1 MKPTDP
7 RSSRN
12 SKHRNHEEDHTKVY
26 PINNYFKSK
35 WPKCYKQKT
44 DTIRMGK
51 KKKKQNSK
59 HVARKKSTLN
69 IKTQFK
75 VKE

>member
-1 MKPTDP
+1 M
-7 RSSRN
+7 
-12 SKHRNHEEDHTKVY
+12 KVY

-51 KKKKQNSK
+51 KNKKEEEAK
-59 HVARKKSTLN
+59 L
-69 IKTQFK
+69 KTCCP
-75 VKE
+75 